1 MQKTGNKT
9 VALPLLAT
17 PGPDYRRHPTRI
29 MEINNRRPAW

>member
-17 PGPDYRRHPTRI
+17 PGPDYRPHPTGN
-29 MEINNRRPAW
+29 MEINNCPPA